1 MAQDRGQYTGF
12 GKTMKK
18 LMVDRGIPS
27 WMALSRRIKETTGE
41 IYSHQL
47 ISKYAYGKSEVPSEF
62 VQDLAETLR
71 VSGAERRELADAYTW
86 EARPPTMRQ
95 VAMA

>member
-1 MAQDRGQYTGF
+1 MPQDRGEYTGF

-18 LMVDRGIPS
+18 LMVDRSIAS

-41 IYSHQL
+41 TYSHQL

-62 VQDLAETLR
+62 VQDLAETLK
-71 VSGAERRELADAYTW
+71 VTKAERDELANAYTW
-86 EARPPTMRQ
+86 HSRPPTMRQ
-95 VAMA
+95 VMMA